1 VSVVAQPEMHQIER
15 WRGIDA
21 ATGGE
26 DGTLHVD
33 GIDGEEVDVSTT
45 RPSTCRSQRRQEM
58 VLQLRGVAIR
68 RTTRG
73 TTFVDLMDLHRT
85 PRHLEFHERIEHRS
99 RSRSPAE
106 GQAAPPPAGDRCPD
120 AAREQFGA
128 VGGDCCWIEE
138 DPSVHRRYRTGGD
151 VPVKSELRS
160 GVIAGMSAYLLWGFL
175 TVYWKALKDFS
186 AVELIGYRITS
197 SVVLLVVLLAALHR
211 LRPLL
216 SALRDR
222 RLLGRVSLAA
232 VLLTANWTSYVWA
245 VLHGN
250 VIETA
255 LGYFMAP
262 LGTMLIGVVVLKEKL
277 RTRQKVAVGFA
288 VAAVVVLTIGY
299 GRVPWIALVL
309 AATWSVYGLL
319 KKQVPLQPYE
329 SLAAE
334 TLVLLVPAV
343 ALVVWGAGQA
353 QGVPGTA
360 DAFHWVLILL
370 SGVVTAVPL
379 VLFAHA
385 AQRVPFTILGPM
397 QYVVPTINF
406 LLGWLVYDEVLD
418 LPRVVGFSLVWA
430 ALVIISIDTVGH
442 TRKTAALAAAA
453 AAVLSSCGAG
463 VSEFRRQAETF
474 IESRDMR
481 DAQGHT
487 YSRAECEEPVSTSV
501 GTTFA
506 CTALDERRRDW
517 SFTVVI
523 TEDQGI
529 LVVDGALAT

>member
-1 VSVVAQPEMHQIER
+1 
-15 WRGIDA
+15 
-21 ATGGE
+21 
-26 DGTLHVD
+26 
-33 GIDGEEVDVSTT
+33 
-45 RPSTCRSQRRQEM
+45 
-58 VLQLRGVAIR
+58 
-68 RTTRG
+68 
-73 TTFVDLMDLHRT
+73 
-85 PRHLEFHERIEHRS
+85 
-99 RSRSPAE
+99 
-106 GQAAPPPAGDRCPD
+106 
-120 AAREQFGA
+120 
-128 VGGDCCWIEE
+128 
-138 DPSVHRRYRTGGD
+138 
-151 VPVKSELRS
+151 VKSELRS

-175 TVYWKALKDFS
+175 TVYWKALQDFS
-186 AVELIGYRITS
+186 AVELIGYRIMS

-211 LRPLL
+211 LRPLVT
-216 SALRDR
+216 ALRDR

-262 LGTMLIGVVVLKEKL
+262 LGTMLIGVVVLKERL
-277 RTRQKVAVGFA
+277 RTRQKIAVGFA
-288 VAAVVVLTIGY
+288 VTAVAVLTIGY

-309 AATWSVYGLL
+309 AGTWSVYGLL

-343 ALVVWGAGQA
+343 GLVVWGAGQTE
-353 QGVPGTA
+353 GVPGSA

-370 SGVVTAVPL
+370 SGVVTTVPL

-385 AQRVPFTILGPM
+385 AQRVPFTMLGPM

-418 LPRVVGFSLVWA
+418 ATRVIGFAFVWV
-430 ALVIISIDTVGH
+430 ALVIISVDTVSH
-442 TRKTAALAAAA
+442 TRKTAAVAVAA

-463 VSEFRRQAETF
+463 AAEFRRQAEAF

-487 YSRAECEEPVSTSV
+487 YSNATCEEPTSTDV
-501 GTTFA
+501 GTTFT
-506 CTALDERRRDW
+506 CTALDEQRRDW
-517 SFTVVI
+517 EFTVVV

-529 LVVDGALAT
+529 LVADGALST

>member
-1 VSVVAQPEMHQIER
+1 MAVVAQAEVDQVER
-15 WRGIDA
+15 LRGIEPSSGARDGA
-21 ATGGE
+21 CEVVLLDRQQMHRITPQPTSGGSQRP
-26 DGTLHVD
+26 
-33 GIDGEEVDVSTT
+33 EEVI
-45 RPSTCRSQRRQEM
+45 
-58 VLQLRGVAIR
+58 LQLGGV
-68 RTTRG
+68 
-73 TTFVDLMDLHRT
+73 
-85 PRHLEFHERIEHRS
+85 
-99 RSRSPAE
+99 
-106 GQAAPPPAGDRCPD
+106 
-120 AAREQFGA
+120 A
-128 VGGDCCWIEE
+128 VGGARWGHPLVDLVQLDRIPRHVEVDEDVEHRRRCRPAAHRQATQAPARHRSADAPRHQRSAGCGHGGGIGE
-138 DPSVHRRYRTGGD
+138 DPSVHRRYGTD
-151 VPVKSELRS
+151 SEVLVKSELRS
-160 GVIAGMSAYLLWGFL
+160 GVIAGMSAYLLWGLL
-175 TVYWKALKDFS
+175 TVYWKALQDFS
-186 AVELIGYRITS
+186 AVELIGYRIVS
-197 SVVLLVVLLAALHR
+197 SVALLVVLLAALHR

-216 SALRDR
+216 AALRDR

-262 LGTMLIGVVVLKEKL
+262 LGTMLIGVVVLKERL
-277 RTRQKVAVGFA
+277 RPRQKLAVGFA

-309 AATWSVYGLL
+309 AGTWSVYGLL

-334 TLVLLVPAV
+334 TLVLLVPAT
-343 ALVVWGAGQA
+343 ALVLWGAGRA
-353 QGVPGTA
+353 ESVPGSA
-360 DAFHWVLILL
+360 DALHWVLILL
-370 SGVVTAVPL
+370 SGVVTTVPL

-385 AQRVPFTILGPM
+385 AQRVPFTMLGPM

-418 LPRVVGFSLVWA
+418 TTRVIGFALVWV
-430 ALVIISIDTVGH
+430 ALVIISVDTVGH
-442 TRKTAALAAAA
+442 TRKTAAAAVVA

-463 VSEFRRQAETF
+463 TAEFRRQAEAF

-481 DAQGHT
+481 DVQGHT
-487 YSRAECEEPVSTSV
+487 YTAARCEEPTSTDV
-501 GTTFA
+501 GTTFT

-517 SFTVVI
+517 EFTVVV

-529 LVVDGALAT
+529 LVSDGALST